1 MKLHAIVVAG
11 LAAWSGLARAE
22 PAADLQAD
30 GERLAKQG
38 NYAAAIDKF
47 KAADRI
53 EPRASHAC
61 LIALAYTR
69 RNLWPQAEIW
79 RTTCHERASA
89 SDPLPEWMPA
99 ADKQIDDAIA
109 TANVAPVT
117 IRVEP
122 TEAAATAQLTVS
134 SFAPDE
140 TFAPRVIHLPPGIH
154 TIFARAPGFAD
165 AQQLVEVKDRHP
177 RVIVLTLHRPGEQV
191 AAPPAPAAAPA
202 PPRSKVPWIVIGA
215 GAALGVAAGIYH
227 VTLYRDAY
235 DQLNNAKTPTEYR
248 MIDATGTYDFRRK
261 VVIGLYGA
269 AAVTLGVGIVLRYT
283 VFAHAETAPAVAF
296 VPEPGGGVVSLGWIR

>member
-1 MKLHAIVVAG
+1 MAIV
-11 LAAWSGLARAE
+11 SGLARAQ

-47 KAADRI
+47 KAADKL

-79 RTTCHERASA
+79 RTTCHERASGG
-89 SDPLPEWMPA
+89 DPLPEWMPA

-109 TANVAPVT
+109 TANVAAVT

-122 TEAAATAQLTVS
+122 AVAAVQLTVS

-154 TIFARAPGFAD
+154 TIFAHAAGYDD

-177 RVIVLTLHRPGEQV
+177 LVIVLTLHRPGEQ
-191 AAPPAPAAAPA
+191 APAPAPPPPP

-215 GAALGVAAGIYH
+215 GAALGVAGGIYH
-227 VTLYRDAY
+227 VTLFRDAY
-235 DQLNNAKTPTEYR
+235 DQLNDARSQTQYD
-248 MIDATGTYDFRRK
+248 MIDATGRYDARRK
-261 VVIGLYGA
+261 VLIGLYGA
-269 AAVTLGVGIVLRYT
+269 AAVTIAAGVVLRYT
-283 VFAHAETAPAVAF
+283 VYAHSERAPSVAF
-296 VPEPGGGVVSLGWIR
+296 VPQPGGGVVSLGWIR

>member
-1 MKLHAIVVAG
+1 MAVG
-11 LAAWSGLARAE
+11 SGLARAQ

-47 KAADRI
+47 KAADRL

-122 TEAAATAQLTVS
+122 AGAAASVQLTVS

-140 TFAPRVIHLPPGIH
+140 TFAPRVIHLPPGNH
-154 TIFARAPGFAD
+154 TIFAHAPGYAD

-177 RVIVLTLHRPGEQV
+177 LDIVVTLHHPGEH
-191 AAPPAPAAAPA
+191 AAPPPPPPPP

-215 GAALGVAAGIYH
+215 GAALGVAGGIYH
-227 VTLYRDAY
+227 ATLFRDAY
-235 DQLNNAKTPTEYR
+235 DQLNNAKSQMQYD
-248 MIDATGTYDFRRK
+248 MVDATGRYDTRRK
-261 VVIGLYGA
+261 VLIGLYGA
-269 AAVTLGVGIVLRYT
+269 AAVTIAAGVVLRYT
-283 VFAHAETAPAVAF
+283 VYAHSERAPAVAF
-296 VPEPGGGVVSLGWIR
+296 VPQPGGGVVSLGWIR